1 MPDNHVVGYLYM
13 HISDQNS
20 DAMFKG
26 LLDSAYDGIYVTD
39 AKGKTIFLNDA
50 YERISGISRNI
61 LLNSYMDDLVGRG
74 SFSVTLT
81 KDVVRSRKPITLNQ
95 TNQNNK
101 TWSSR
106 AVPYS
111 IKMEKL

>member
-39 AKGKTIFLNDA
+39 AKGKTIFLNVLMSEFQVSA
-50 YERISGISRNI
+50 ET
-61 LLNSYMDDLVGRG
+61 
-74 SFSVTLT
+74 FF
-81 KDVVRSRKPITLNQ
+81 
-95 TNQNNK
+95 
-101 TWSSR
+101 
-106 AVPYS
+106 
-111 IKMEKL
+111 